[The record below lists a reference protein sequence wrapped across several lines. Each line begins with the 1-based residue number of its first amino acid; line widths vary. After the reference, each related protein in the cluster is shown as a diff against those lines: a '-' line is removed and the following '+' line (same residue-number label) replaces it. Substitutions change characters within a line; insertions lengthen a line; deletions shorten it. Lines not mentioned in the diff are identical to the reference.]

1 MADADTSFDPR
12 FDPRFQPGYDPEKHS
27 DATRVDTIKDAAEQP
42 ASPRDAPLP
51 IVDAE
56 DLEPGGELDQP
67 DTGQEDA
74 APRRLGTLALL
85 VRNPFL
91 WVIVVAGVA
100 LVAWGWSSY
109 LSAIETTQTFMFRG
123 YNPEDEATAE
133 DYATAQFVLGVA
145 PLAIAVGLLSIVG
158 TVFFG
163 AVTWFRAHR
172 K

>member
-51 IVDAE
+51 VVDAE

-109 LSAIETTQTFMFRG
+109 SSAIETTQTFMFVG
-123 YNPEDEATAE
+123 SDLGNDETAA
-133 DYATAQFVLGVA
+133 DYAAAQVALGVA
-145 PLAIAVGLLSIVG
+145 PLTIAVGLLTLVG
-158 TVFFG
+158 VVFFG
-163 AVTWFRAHR
+163 AVTWFRAR
-172 K
+172 RP